1 VAKRAEGV
9 ALPLIRE
16 GYRSRKN
23 VAGTRVSGQFVS
35 AMVPVTLLTM
45 VDRRRVRTFIDERD
59 IAKVCLRQRA
69 RITADGIPSIQTE
82 GTVDNIG
89 IDIVENA
96 IANNP
101 SRQFRQL
108 VLTLPE
114 SAQDLPIGVRVRSIC
129 AVWFAF
135 LFSAL
140 AYPKGIWNDSSA
152 LPRGSGLKR
161 LNLERRPTERK
172 YGPPHRYF
180 RISQSTKA

>member
-1 VAKRAEGV
+1 VDAPIDGV
-9 ALPLIRE
+9 VLNT
-16 GYRSRKN
+16 K
-23 VAGTRVSGQFVS
+23 VSPGQFVS

-45 VDRRRVRTFIDERD
+45 VDDSRRRVRTFIDERD
-59 IAKVCLRQRA
+59 IAKVCLRQRG

-114 SAQDLPIGVRVRSIC
+114 SAQDLPIGLRVS
-129 AVWFAF
+129 VQFA
-135 LFSAL
+135 
-140 AYPKGIWNDSSA
+140 PCPPGQN
-152 LPRGSGLKR
+152 
-161 LNLERRPTERK
+161 RR
-172 YGPPHRYF
+172 
-180 RISQSTKA
+180 